1 MEKDLTA
8 EKQHLAGVQQIIQRE
23 SDRLLQDLGV
33 MRKDI
38 IENRKY
44 WSEEVARNRFH
55 EMMVG
60 SDVKEDQYTEAYQRV
75 LELSDMYYNPYF
87 GMIEFLEDGLSDS
100 DTEKY
105 YIGKRGL
112 TQNGDPVILDW
123 RTPVSSLFYQQRLG
137 EMSFTAPGGVIYVD
151 LRKRRQYVIKN
162 GELKGMFDS
171 AMDIQDEILQMV
183 LSGSSGERLRE
194 VVATI
199 QREQNDLIRAPLGD
213 NVMLD
218 GVAGS
223 GKTTIVLHRV
233 AYLLY
238 NYRAQLKDNILIL
251 GPNRF
256 FMEYISGVLPDLG
269 ETGNTYQRTLRTLM
283 AEVLPLKRP
292 VMRPQEYYEKLLDG
306 RDAAWRDEVYRRA
319 EASYAKFLDSRI
331 AEYEESERRTSD
343 ISFRGQVILK
353 AEEGN
358 ELFFDSYRSMPVDK
372 RNLRIKRV
380 IINHLR
386 IFRDESVRRIQK
398 EYNARIAEAKREHDE
413 DLANSLR
420 YEGDMKIQELMEDLY
435 DFRKALREEYALP
448 DTENL
453 YAEWIGQGEEPW
465 TEEDIWA
472 MLYVAARF
480 HGKGLFDVRH
490 VVVDE
495 AQDISA
501 LGLAALIRLTGTES
515 MTIVGDKRQKIKGVR
530 FPSILDGW
538 KEAAIPS
545 VRKKTQ
551 EHHLSTSYRSTRE
564 IMEYAMRDLTEDLKC
579 PVQTIERPGT
589 PVRELSSGL
598 TEGIA
603 DLIRGELD
611 IMRKTGAE
619 RLAVLT
625 ENQAQA
631 QFIAGL
637 MPHETELMNED
648 TRKIDPAKVPVMPVY
663 FAKGLEYDGVVAID
677 TMQDKL
683 THYVLCTRALH
694 QLSHIRLQG

>member
-8 EKQHLAGVQQIIQRE
+8 EKQHLAEVQQIIQSE
-23 SDRLLQDLGV
+23 SERLLHDLGI

-38 IENRKY
+38 VENRKY

-60 SDVKEDQYTEAYQRV
+60 SDVKEDQYTEAYKRV
-75 LELSDMYYNPYF
+75 LELSGMYYNPYF
-87 GMIEFLEDGLSDS
+87 GMIEFLEDGLPESE
-100 DTEKY
+100 TEQY

-112 TQNGDPVILDW
+112 TQDGDPVILDW

-137 EMSFTAPGGVIYVD
+137 EMSFTAPGGVICVD
-151 LRKRRQYVIKN
+151 LKKRRQYVIKN
-162 GELKGMFDS
+162 GELKGLFDS

-183 LSGSSGERLRE
+183 LSGSSGDRLKE

-199 QREQNDLIRAPLGD
+199 QREQNDLIRAPLTD

-269 ETGNTYQRTLRTLM
+269 ETDNTYQRTLLSQA

-292 VMRPQEYYEKLLDG
+292 VMQPQEYYERLLGGKDTV
-306 RDAAWRDEVYRRA
+306 WRDEVYHRA
-319 EASYAKFLDSRI
+319 GAGYTKFLDSRI
-331 AEYEESERRTSD
+331 ADDEESERCTED
-343 ISFRGQVILK
+343 ITFRGQVILM
-353 AEEGN
+353 AAEGN
-358 ELFFDSYRSMPVDK
+358 DLFFDAYHNMPIDN

-380 IINHLR
+380 IVNHLR
-386 IFRDESVRRIQK
+386 IWRDESVRRIQK

-420 YEGDMKIQELMEDLY
+420 YEGDMKIQEFMEDLFA
-435 DFRKALREEYALP
+435 FRKELRSAYALP

-453 YAEWIGQGEEPW
+453 YAEWTNQGDEPW
-465 TEEDIWA
+465 TEEDLWA

-515 MTIVGDKRQKIKGVR
+515 MTIVGDNRQKIKGLG
-530 FPSILDGW
+530 FPSILDEW
-538 KEAAIPS
+538 RDAATSS
-545 VRKKTQ
+545 VRKKTK
-551 EHHLSTSYRSTRE
+551 EYHLATSYRSTRE
-564 IMEYAMRDLTEDLKC
+564 IMEYAMRDLSEDLKC
-579 PVQTIERPGT
+579 PVQTVERPGT
-589 PVRELSSGL
+589 PVRVLTSGL
-598 TEGIA
+598 TESIA
-603 DLIRGELD
+603 GMISEELA
-611 IMRKTGAE
+611 IMRGSGAE

-625 ENQAQA
+625 ENQEQA
-631 QFIAGL
+631 RYIAAL
-637 MPHETELMNED
+637 MPHETELMSDE
-648 TRKIDPAKVPVMPVY
+648 TRRTDPAKVPVMPVY

-694 QLSHIRLQG
+694 QLTHIRLQA